1 MRVKIYFKNNDID
14 EYECRGYRLRA
25 KYFDIIISEKIST
38 YDRDEIFEI
47 YVDNELLAS
56 I

>member
-14 EYECRGYRLRA
+14 EYECIGYRLNK
-25 KYFDIIISEKIST
+25 KYLDIIISEKIYT
-38 YDRDEIFEI
+38 YNRDEIFEI
-47 YVDNELLAS
+47 YIDNELLAS